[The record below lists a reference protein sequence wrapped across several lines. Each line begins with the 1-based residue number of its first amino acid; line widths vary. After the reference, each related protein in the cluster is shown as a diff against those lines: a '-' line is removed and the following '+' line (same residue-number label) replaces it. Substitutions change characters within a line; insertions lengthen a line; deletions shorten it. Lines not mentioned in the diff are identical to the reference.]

1 MAQLHAFKSVC
12 PLSGDHTHTHM
23 SALHRP
29 NVKVVK
35 KRIEHLIEREYLAR
49 DEADQSTYKYLA

>member
-1 MAQLHAFKSVC
+1 MAQLHAFKSVKD
-12 PLSGDHTHTHM
+12 PFRARNTN
-23 SALHRP
+23 AAAHRP